1 MGGRRILAVVRN
13 DLRILRSDPVFLVVM
28 IGMPLVVMAFIE
40 PVFSAEQ
47 VVPGMTVMFSLFLVG
62 NLGFAVF
69 REHGWNT
76 WERLRASWASP
87 AEVMVGKAVTP
98 LACLAIQ
105 LTVLFVAGGLLF
117 GLTVRGPMIA
127 LVAIAAAYAVCLLAL
142 GGVLLAVCR
151 TVMQLNAIT
160 NLGAMLL
167 AGLGG
172 ALAPIPE
179 LPGWARAIAPATPSY
194 WAMRGFRDV
203 IVHGEG
209 LSAVG
214 LPVLVLLASAAAL
227 AGITLWRFRFEETK
241 LSWA

>member
-1 MGGRRILAVVRN
+1 MAWRRILAVVRN
-13 DLRILRSDPVFLVVM
+13 DLRILRSDPVFLVIM

-87 AEVMVGKAVTP
+87 AEVMLGKAVTP
-98 LACLAIQ
+98 LACLALQ
-105 LTVLFVAGGLLF
+105 LTVLFVLGGLLF
-117 GLTVRGPMIA
+117 GLTVRGPVVA
-127 LVAIAAAYAVCLLAL
+127 LVAVAAAYALCLLAL

-151 TVMQLNAIT
+151 TVMQLNGIT

-179 LPGWARAIAPATPSY
+179 LPGWARAIAPGTPSY

-203 IVHGEG
+203 IVDGEG
-209 LSAVG
+209 LAAVG
-214 LPVLVLLASAAAL
+214 LPVAVLLVSSVAL
-227 AGITLWRFRFEETK
+227 AVVTLWRFRFEETK